1 MPASCVSS
9 VRSCIAGSA
18 ISRVTSIAWAR
29 GCSPQSKHS
38 TSRPARSSGRSC
50 HRRDASPTWESRRT
64 RSCRRSSRSPSPCGR
79 HRPAQTHRLR
89 MPAPPE
95 SQTSRYFAWLYAPTS
110 ERPLLEAL
118 LAIERE
124 VSQSLAT
131 TIDHQVAHIRLQWWR
146 EELIQLAQGGGT
158 HPLTRTLT
166 AAFGANRQPDTL
178 AQVVG
183 LVENAG
189 WDLARAT
196 FENRTELTA
205 YCERWAAALI
215 VPLAAHAGRHAQHL
229 PAQHLPAQHLPAQQL
244 SDWLAVGA
252 SMRELEMLTDLARD
266 ARSGRLRLP
275 LDELQRADLD
285 PEGLAKPPW
294 PEGLVRLVR

>member
-1 MPASCVSS
+1 
-9 VRSCIAGSA
+9 
-18 ISRVTSIAWAR
+18 
-29 GCSPQSKHS
+29 
-38 TSRPARSSGRSC
+38 
-50 HRRDASPTWESRRT
+50 
-64 RSCRRSSRSPSPCGR
+64 
-79 HRPAQTHRLR
+79 

-229 PAQHLPAQHLPAQQL
+229 PAQHLPAQQL

-294 PEGLVRLVR
+294 PEGLVRLVRERHLSLRETLHSQLRGVPHDDRNAIRGVLVWAALVCQHSSRAERALPDIAQPRRRDLLADAWCAWRAARRAPQTAAAK